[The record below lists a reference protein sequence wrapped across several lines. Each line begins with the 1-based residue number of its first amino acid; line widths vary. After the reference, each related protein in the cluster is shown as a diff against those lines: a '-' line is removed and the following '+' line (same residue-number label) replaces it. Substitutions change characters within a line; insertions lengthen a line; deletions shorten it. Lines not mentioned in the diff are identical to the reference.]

1 MGRDQLHQP
10 QLRQA
15 PPTKHLVQTKVGP
28 ERLPTFQLVS
38 VAAFRN
44 DQVIFAHR
52 FGHPVASV
60 LNQLPLAALPG
71 LA

>member
-1 MGRDQLHQP
+1 MGHAQLHQP

-15 PPTKHLVQTKVGP
+15 PPTKHRVQMRVEP
-28 ERLPTFQLVS
+28 ERLPTFLLVS

-44 DQVIFAHR
+44 DQVTFAHR